1 MHCARAAFLL
11 LVNAPLLKTIG
22 KNNKLGVP
30 ATNFE
35 KLKLQTSNLRLK
47 NPEQLQ
53 YSFIRFYTSAPRSF
67 GLAPTAKNIMKV
79 DSLCSHVAIVV
90 ALGTLSNHH
99 SDGNENV
106 EKQSALMSKTMTLHV
121 RYTFWYI
128 SFPSSAKQQRE
139 MTSFKFFFFG
149 RTGTHRVNFSS
160 LTGLERHPCEFS
172 SRTVRKHTE

>member
-1 MHCARAAFLL
+1 MKGKTCKLKKVKFRLRVVSNFGDGDCGGHRGKMHCARAVFLL

-22 KNNKLGVP
+22 KNNKLGFR

-53 YSFIRFYTSAPRSF
+53 YSFICFYTFAPRSF

-90 ALGTLSNHH
+90 ALGILINHH

-106 EKQSALMSKTMTLHV
+106 EKQ
-121 RYTFWYI
+121 
-128 SFPSSAKQQRE
+128 
-139 MTSFKFFFFG
+139 
-149 RTGTHRVNFSS
+149 
-160 LTGLERHPCEFS
+160 
-172 SRTVRKHTE
+172 